1 MKRGLQRELL
11 MICFSLLVV
20 PTAIAIE
27 ANGWVSKSP
36 RPEQSTAFAAAAN
49 ERDAPT
55 PELLYLKS
63 SSIGCNG
70 WFEKAFPV
78 TGGKFYHFSARRHAK
93 DMESPRRCAVV
104 RIVWQDDQGRSVKAD
119 PPPGREKEAGPLPIA
134 EPEHPFDGE
143 TNQVGWAT
151 ITGTY
156 RAPIAAT
163 KAVIELHL
171 QWAPE
176 GSVEWRNISWK
187 ETTPPPA
194 RKVRLAAVHYR
205 PSGKSPQQN
214 NAEYAPLIAQAAA
227 QKADLVVLGET
238 IPYVGVRKKPHEVAE
253 SVPGPS
259 TEYFGA
265 LAAKHKL
272 HIVTCVYENDKHIIY
287 NTAALLGPDG
297 KLIGKYRKVCLPHSE
312 IENGVT
318 PGSDYPVFDTS
329 LGKIGLMICYDGF
342 FPEVARELT
351 NNGAEIIAW
360 PVWGCNPLLARA
372 RACENHVYVVSSTY
386 TDAKS
391 NWMISAVIDHAGDV
405 LAAGKEWGDVAIA
418 EVDLS
423 QRHFWRNNLGDFHN
437 MVQRH
442 RPEVAVPASASSRR
456 DINEP
461 AEAGTPTTKP

>member
-1 MKRGLQRELL
+1 MRRWQSILLTVGLVICAGGSTSRGAE
-11 MICFSLLVV
+11 
-20 PTAIAIE
+20 P
-27 ANGWVSKSP
+27 ANGWSAKS
-36 RPEQSTAFAAAAN
+36 AGA
-49 ERDAPT
+49 T
-55 PELLYLKS
+55 PERGFNAVVEQVDDIWITEKLFINATRP
-63 SSIGCNG
+63 IGYHG
-70 WFEKAFPV
+70 WFEKRFAV
-78 TGGKFYHFSARRHAK
+78 EGGKTYGFQVERQTENVK
-93 DMESPRRCAVV
+93 TPRRSAIV
-104 RIVWQDDQGRSVKAD
+104 RIVWQDDQGRAVTAD
-119 PPPGREKEAGPLPIA
+119 PPTGRESETGSLPLA
-134 EPEHPFDGE
+134 EPEHPLDGE
-143 TNQVGWAT
+143 TKNGWTT
-151 ITGTY
+151 IAGTY
-156 RAPIAAT
+156 RAPSKAT
-163 KAVIELHL
+163 RALVELHL
-171 QWAPE
+171 QWTE
-176 GSVEWRNISWK
+176 GKVEWRKVTWK
-187 ETTPPPA
+187 ETKPPPA

-205 PSGKSPQQN
+205 PSGKSPQEN
-214 NAEYAPLIAQAAA
+214 NEEYAPLIAQAAE

-259 TEYFGA
+259 TKYFGE

-272 HIVTCVYENDKHIIY
+272 HIVTCVYENDKGVTY

-318 PGSDYPVFDTS
+318 PGSEYPVFETS

-442 RPEVAVPASASSRR
+442 RPE
-456 DINEP
+456 
-461 AEAGTPTTKP
+461 

>member
-1 MKRGLQRELL
+1 MISELRQA
-11 MICFSLLVV
+11 LLVFCLCV
-20 PTAIAIE
+20 PVMPTAIAIE

-36 RPEQSTAFAAAAN
+36 RPEQSAAFASAAN
-49 ERDAPT
+49 PKDDPF
-55 PELLYLKS
+55 PDLLYIKS
-63 SSIGCNG
+63 TSLGDHG

-78 TGGKFYHFSARRHAK
+78 TGGKFYQFSVKRHAK
-93 DMESPRRCAVV
+93 DMKSPRRSVVV
-104 RIVWQDDQGRSVKAD
+104 RIAWQDDQGRAVKAD
-119 PPPGREKEAGPLPIA
+119 PPPGRENEAGPLPLA

-156 RAPIAAT
+156 RAPSAAT
-163 KAVIELHL
+163 KGVVELHL

-176 GSVEWRNISWK
+176 GSVEFRNIVWK
-187 ETTPPPA
+187 ETTPPAA

-205 PSGKSPQQN
+205 PSGKSPQAN
-214 NAEYAPLIAQAAA
+214 NEEYAPLIARAAE

-259 TEYFGA
+259 TKYFGE

-272 HIVTCVYENDKHIIY
+272 HIVTCVYENDNDVIY

-318 PGSDYPVFDTS
+318 PGSEYPVFETS

-442 RPEVAVPASASSRR
+442 RPE
-456 DINEP
+456 
-461 AEAGTPTTKP
+461 

>member
-1 MKRGLQRELL
+1 MQRLPYGMLL
-11 MICFSLLVV
+11 GVLLVSITW
-20 PTAIAIE
+20 PLAADDDAGWIA
-27 ANGWVSKSP
+27 KSP
-36 RPEQSTAFAAAAN
+36 RVENVPTFTSPLRIDNGDSPGAHGWY
-49 ERDAPT
+49 ERPFDVLGGNFYQFRVERKT
-55 PELLYLKS
+55 
-63 SSIGCNG
+63 
-70 WFEKAFPV
+70 EKV
-78 TGGKFYHFSARRHAK
+78 KT
-93 DMESPRRCAVV
+93 PRRSAIV
-104 RIVWQDDQGRSVKAD
+104 RIRWQDAQGKPVQAD
-119 PPPGREKEAGPLPIA
+119 APPGRENETGPLPLA
-134 EPEHPFDGE
+134 EPEHPLDGE
-143 TNQVGWAT
+143 TKDGWTA
-151 ITGTY
+151 IAGVY
-156 RAPIAAT
+156 RAPSKAT
-163 KAVIELHL
+163 QAVIELHL
-171 QWAPE
+171 QWAPQ
-176 GSVEWRNISWK
+176 GSVEWRNVTWK
-187 ETTPPPA
+187 ETTPPPS

-205 PSGKSPQQN
+205 PSGKSPQTN
-214 NAEYAPLIAQAAA
+214 NEEYAPLIARAAE

-253 SVPGPS
+253 PVPGPS
-259 TEYFGA
+259 TEYFGK
-265 LAAKHKL
+265 LAAQHKL
-272 HIVTCVYENDKHIIY
+272 HIVTCLYEAENDVIY

-318 PGSDYPVFDTS
+318 PGSEYPVFETS

-386 TDAKS
+386 TDAKQ

-437 MVQRH
+437 MLQRH
-442 RPEVAVPASASSRR
+442 RPE
-456 DINEP
+456 
-461 AEAGTPTTKP
+461 